1 VLGADPDR
9 LVLKRAILTGY
20 PKRVK
25 VRSATIKYMFFN
37 PEDVAYWKPVELYT
51 KHGRAGAI
59 LEPLGTHG
67 LMKCTF
73 DRPITQQDTI
83 CMPLYKRVYPR
94 WGSCYAHALAQRP
107 AAGGEDGAGGS
118 GAS

>member
-1 VLGADPDR
+1 
-9 LVLKRAILTGY
+9 
-20 PKRVK
+20 
-25 VRSATIKYMFFN
+25 
-37 PEDVAYWKPVELYT
+37 
-51 KHGRAGAI
+51 
-59 LEPLGTHG
+59 
-67 LMKCTF
+67 MKCTF

>member
-1 VLGADPDR
+1 
-9 LVLKRAILTGY
+9 
-20 PKRVK
+20 
-25 VRSATIKYMFFN
+25 MFFN

-51 KHGRAGAI
+51 KHGRVGAI

-94 WGSCYAHALAQRP
+94 WGSCYSKALAQR
-107 AAGGEDGAGGS
+107 AAGEEGGS
-118 GAS
+118 AAS